1 MSQDEHDKRE
11 FDRRSFFRL
20 GVHKAAKVVV
30 DQTEA
35 RIEKRAARY
44 IRPPFA
50 LNEMD
55 FLLAC
60 TRCHDCIA
68 ACPHEVVFPLS
79 ARLGMEVV
87 STPALDLLNGA
98 CHLCEDWPCVNAC
111 EPGALKL
118 PESEEGRETEDEDAA
133 PVRLPRLAEAR
144 IDPAH
149 CLPYS
154 GPECGA
160 CDSVCPVPG
169 AIEWNQTRPCINQ
182 EICTGCA
189 LCRQI
194 CITEPKAVKIRAVCR
209 APAGAEA

>member
-11 FDRRSFFRL
+11 LDRRSFFRL
-20 GVHKAAKVVV
+20 GVHKAAKAVV
-30 DQTEA
+30 DRAEA
-35 RIEKRAARY
+35 RLEQRAVHY

-50 LNEMD
+50 LGEVD

-68 ACPHEVVFPLS
+68 ACPHDVIFPLS
-79 ARLGMEVV
+79 ARLGIEVV

-111 EPGALKL
+111 EPKALKL
-118 PESEEGRETEDEDAA
+118 PELEEGREGEDEDA
-133 PVRLPRLAEAR
+133 PPGQLPRLAEAQ

-160 CDSVCPVPG
+160 CASVCPVPD
-169 AIEWNQTRPCINQ
+169 AIEWDRTRPSINT
-182 EICTGCA
+182 EICAGCA
-189 LCRQI
+189 LCRQA
-194 CITEPKAVKIRAVCR
+194 CITDPNAVKIRSASTF
-209 APAGAEA
+209 PADGET